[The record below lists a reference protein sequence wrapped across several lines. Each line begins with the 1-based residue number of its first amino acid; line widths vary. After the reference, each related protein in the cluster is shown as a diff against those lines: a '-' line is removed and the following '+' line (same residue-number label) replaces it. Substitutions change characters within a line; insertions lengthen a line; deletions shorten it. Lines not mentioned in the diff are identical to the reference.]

1 MWPENPTS
9 GTQETAAVTQDRTA
23 VLSTA
28 AWEARANARV
38 IGPTRV
44 GCAVLAGDGA
54 TYHGCNVEHR
64 FRSHD
69 IHAETNALSSLVAG
83 GATSCSHV
91 LVVAER
97 DKFTPCGA
105 CMDWIFEIGGPAC
118 MVGFQQAPGAEI
130 TWFSAAE
137 LMPHYPY

>member
-1 MWPENPTS
+1 MSPES
-9 GTQETAAVTQDRTA
+9 SSAGISQAAPVTREQA
-23 VLSTA
+23 ALLSRI
-28 AWEARANARV
+28 AWEACANARV
-38 IGPTRV
+38 LGLTRV

-54 TYHGCNVEHR
+54 TFRGCNVEHR

-69 IHAETNALSSLVAG
+69 IHAETNALSSLIAG

-91 LVVAER
+91 LVAAER

-105 CMDWIFEIGGPAC
+105 CMDWIFEVGGPAC
-118 MVGFQQAPGAEI
+118 MVGFQRSPGGVI